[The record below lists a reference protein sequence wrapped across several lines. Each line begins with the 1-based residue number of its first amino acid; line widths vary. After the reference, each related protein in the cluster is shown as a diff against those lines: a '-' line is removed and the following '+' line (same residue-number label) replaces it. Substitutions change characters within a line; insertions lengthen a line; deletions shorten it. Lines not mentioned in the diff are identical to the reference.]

1 MATPILPR
9 VLWCASTAAA
19 LALGVVCT
27 RPVAALSCDFRCYA
41 VEGTLAECTALP
53 PDEAGARLL
62 DVTLIDTT
70 VREVPCRHAG
80 AQAGMPRITDESA
93 ALQLDG
99 RIANTALAER
109 VNLSESACLRRVRA
123 LEESGLVEGY
133 TALLNQSKAGCPVNV
148 FVNITLDRQDE
159 TDLRKFEEA
168 VRKIPEV
175 MECYLMT
182 GDYDFFVRVVVADT
196 ADFERL
202 HSKHLTRLPG
212 VARVHS
218 SFALR
223 TVQKARELPIR

>member
-1 MATPILPR
+1 MSRKVAE
-9 VLWCASTAAA
+9 STYIT
-19 LALGVVCT
+19 VT
-27 RPVAALSCDFRCYA
+27 R
-41 VEGTLAECTALP
+41 G
-53 PDEAGARLL
+53 RLL
-62 DVTLIDTT
+62 RMKLDRFDRAIL
-70 VREVPCRHAG
+70 
-80 AQAGMPRITDESA
+80 Q
-93 ALQLDG
+93 ALQLEG
-99 RIANTALAER
+99 RITNSVLAER
-109 VNLSESACLRRVRA
+109 VNLSESASLRRVRS
-123 LEESGLVEGY
+123 LEESGLIEGY
-133 TALLNQSKAGCPVNV
+133 AAVVNQQKAGCPVNV

-159 TDLRKFEEA
+159 TDLRKFEDA

-182 GDYDFFVRVVVADT
+182 GDYDYLVRVVVADT